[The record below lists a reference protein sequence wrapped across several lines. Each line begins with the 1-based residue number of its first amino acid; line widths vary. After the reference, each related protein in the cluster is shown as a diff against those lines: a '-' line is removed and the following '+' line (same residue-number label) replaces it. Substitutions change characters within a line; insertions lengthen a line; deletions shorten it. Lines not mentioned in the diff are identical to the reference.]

1 MLDHRLRNH
10 VTHEE
15 FKWQAAYGAEHE
27 ARVVV
32 RCIEEAVELALSTRQ
47 HPSQIIV
54 LVEVEDVSDA
64 LGRQSAD
71 DLVIDVHQLHRQL
84 MLRLGRVR
92 CRHKD
97 ERLTSQEDELM
108 ATSNH
113 AEQRVPWLSHVQEVH
128 DKSLENSHQ
137 SRLMVLITIPT
148 TKSR

>member
-1 MLDHRLRNH
+1 MWKQEEHLLQQQLTNLDLGMLDHCLRNR

-32 RCIEEAVELALSTRQ
+32 RCIEEAVELALGSRQ
-47 HPSQIIV
+47 HPSQIVV

-71 DLVIDVHQLHRQL
+71 YLVVDVHQLHRQL
-84 MLRLGRVR
+84 MLRLCGVR
-92 CRHKD
+92 CRHED

-108 ATSNH
+108 VTSDN
-113 AEQRVPWLSHVQEVH
+113 AEQCVPWLSHV
-128 DKSLENSHQ
+128 
-137 SRLMVLITIPT
+137 
-148 TKSR
+148 